1 MEAAGT
7 SLHPGHDGTI
17 IKTQNQSH
25 AHANIAPQSFYD
37 ADDGRMDLTNRHAID
52 YSYGF
57 SVRLHISL
65 QNQAVIFVMAV
76 DGTRML
82 SGTDSPVSMLTVN

>member
-25 AHANIAPQSFYD
+25 AHVNIAPQSFYY

-52 YSYGF
+52 YSYGP
-57 SVRLHISL
+57 SIRLNFSL
-65 QNQAVIFVMAV
+65 QNQGVLFVTPM
-76 DGTRML
+76 DGMSRL
-82 SGTDSPVSMLTVN
+82 NGTDGPVSMLTIT